1 MAELQ
6 QKKGAIFK
14 QEILPGAV
22 AAWPIFLGYI
32 PLGLAFGVIARNA
45 GLEPWQIGLM
55 SILVFG
61 GSAQFIA
68 ISMLSGGAGMAS
80 IIITTFAVNLRHL
93 LMSSSLSVYLDRVNR
108 KWLSLFAYG
117 ITDETFAVNLI
128 NFRKGNWTFG
138 RALTLN
144 HVSNFSWI
152 ASTVIGGYAG
162 EFIPEGAF
170 GIDYALVAM
179 FIGLLAMQM
188 KGRKYVLTALFA
200 GLLAVIFEMLLP
212 GNLNVIFASMLSA
225 TGAML
230 VLKKIRQVKNSERA

>member
-1 MAELQ
+1 MAKT
-6 QKKGAIFK
+6 QKEKDNILNNAV
-14 QEILPGAV
+14 LPGAA

-32 PLGLAFGVIARNA
+32 PLGLAFGVIAWNA

-55 SILVFG
+55 SVMLFA

-68 ISMLSGGAGMAS
+68 ISMLAAGANMAS
-80 IIITTFAVNLRHL
+80 IIITTFAVNLRHV
-93 LMSSSLSVYLDRVNR
+93 LMSSSLSLHLNETSR
-108 KWLSLFAYG
+108 KRLALFAYG
-117 ITDETFAVNLI
+117 VTDETFAVNLI
-128 NFRKGNWTFG
+128 NFRKGGWNFS

-144 HVSNFSWI
+144 HVSNFSWV
-152 ASTVIGGYAG
+152 ASTIVGGYAG

-200 GLLAVIFEMLLP
+200 GALAVIFSLILP
-212 GNLNVIFASMLSA
+212 GNLYIIAASMLSA
-225 TGAML
+225 TGGML
-230 VLKKIRQVKNSERA
+230 VLRKIRQVKNSERA

>member
-1 MAELQ
+1 M
-6 QKKGAIFK
+6 
-14 QEILPGAV
+14 PGATT
-22 AAWPIFLGYI
+22 AWPIFLGYI

-128 NFRKGNWTFG
+128 NFRKGNWTFE

-144 HVSNFSWI
+144 HISNFSWI

-170 GIDYALVAM
+170 GIDYALIAM

-188 KGRKYVLTALFA
+188 KGRKYLLTALFA
-200 GLLAVIFEMLLP
+200 GILAVIFAMVLP
-212 GNLNVIFASMLSA
+212 GNLYVIFASMLSA